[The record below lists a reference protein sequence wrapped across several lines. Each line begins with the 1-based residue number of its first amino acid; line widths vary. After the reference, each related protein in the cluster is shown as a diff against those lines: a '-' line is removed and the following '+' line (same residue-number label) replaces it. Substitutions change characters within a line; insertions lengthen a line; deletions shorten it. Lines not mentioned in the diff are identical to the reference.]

1 MKIMYKKIFLIIKM
15 DNYSLPKNSRIIKI
29 ATTKKNKKINE
40 LLQIRDQMI
49 NNNIDPTII
58 KNYVD
63 EQYKEINVNYE
74 KSINKKTNSKK
85 VMDKRRD
92 EAIKFLLKNKNFL
105 EQNNAKPE
113 YITEYV
119 RKQYED
125 INKTYVLDDGI
136 NFID

>member
-1 MKIMYKKIFLIIKM
+1 M